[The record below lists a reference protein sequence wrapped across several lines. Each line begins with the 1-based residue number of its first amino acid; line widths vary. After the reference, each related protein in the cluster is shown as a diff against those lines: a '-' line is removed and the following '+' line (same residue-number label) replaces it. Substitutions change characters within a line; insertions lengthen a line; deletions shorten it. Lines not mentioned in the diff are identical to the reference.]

1 MKIGPLTIA
10 SRLTLAPMEEHS
22 NFPFRVLMKQAG
34 AAMVV
39 TERVD
44 AADVARRDRRAL
56 RLLYTQP
63 GEAPRAGQISGAD
76 PDTIAAAAEVV
87 AELGFNIVDLNFE
100 CPIRRLLKR
109 GEGGALMDSPERIGQ
124 IIDAVVRA
132 VDLPVTIK
140 IRSGPSAGEET
151 AVEVAQRAEDAGAAA
166 VSVHARSVEQAYV
179 GGPDWSVLARV
190 KQATCL
196 PVIGGGGIRTADDAV
211 RMLAETGVDAAPI
224 ARGCLGNP
232 WIFRQA
238 RNLLSGSG
246 NMAAPESCR
255 CRGRAVLAVDR
266 RRVPPLR
273 ASLLALRRLPRTSGY
288 FAQWLPDG
296 AAFRAAVREAKNL
309 NNSSA
314 AWRGSSSD
322 KGIASKGER
331 QSAKTVHHHA

>member
-34 AAMVV
+34 AVLVV

-56 RLLYTQP
+56 RLLYTQSC
-63 GEAPRAGQISGAD
+63 ESPRAGQISGAD
-76 PDTIAAAAEVV
+76 PDTMAAAAEVV
-87 AELGFNIVDLNFE
+87 AELGFNLVDLNFE

-124 IIDAVVRA
+124 IVAAVVRA
-132 VDLPVTIK
+132 VSLPVTIK
-140 IRSGPSAGEET
+140 IRSGPSGSEET
-151 AVEVAQRAEDAGAAA
+151 VVEVAQRAEDAGAAA

-190 KQATCL
+190 KRATCL

-211 RMLAETGVDAAPI
+211 RMLAETGVDAVSI
-224 ARGCLGNP
+224 GRGCLGNP

-238 RNLLSGSG
+238 RNLLSGGG
-246 NMAAPESCR
+246 NAPSLSLAE
-255 CRGRAVLAVDR
+255 RGRAMIQLIEGEFHLYG
-266 RRVPPLR
+266 PP
-273 ASLLALRRLPRTSGY
+273 LALRRLPRVSGY
-288 FAQWLPDG
+288 FAQWLRDG
-296 AAFRAAVREAKNL
+296 AGFRAAVREGKNL
-309 NNSSA
+309 QQFRRVA
-314 AWRGSSSD
+314 R
-322 KGIASKGER
+322 EHFR
-331 QSAKTVHHHA
+331 